1 MPGEVL
7 AAYAAASDRAKEAA
21 RERARLRKLVD
32 QIPDGVWGGWRK
44 SYGASARIVDL
55 DRVRELL
62 LALEVEVPMKDGE
75 PRLVVSRVVES
86 GVGGGPC

>member
-7 AAYAAASDRAKEAA
+7 AAYAAASNRVKEAA

-32 QIPDGVWGGWRK
+32 QIPEGDWGGWRK

-55 DRVRELL
+55 DKVRELL

-75 PRLVVSRVVES
+75 RRLLVSPVVD
-86 GVGGGPC
+86 GG